1 MIDSQFSL
9 NRNLND
15 AGCDEMTKKSFLE
28 LCASGKM
35 KEGIHLLQKHRNTLL
50 DRVHESQKKI
60 DALDF
65 LLFKLRNDTDSQ
77 H

>member
-1 MIDSQFSL
+1 MIDPQFSL

-15 AGCDEMTKKSFLE
+15 AGCNEMTKKFFLE
-28 LCASGKM
+28 LYVSGKM

-50 DRVHESQKKI
+50 DNIHESQKKI

-65 LLFKLRNDTDSQ
+65 LLFKMRNDADS
-77 H
+77 

>member
-1 MIDSQFSL
+1 MIDPQFSL

-28 LCASGKM
+28 LYVSGKI
-35 KEGIHLLQKHRNTLL
+35 KEGIHLLQKHRNRLL
-50 DRVHESQKKI
+50 DNVHESQKKI

-65 LLFKLRNDTDSQ
+65 LLFKLRNDTDS
-77 H
+77 

>member
-35 KEGIHLLQKHRNTLL
+35 KEGIHILQKHRNTLL
-50 DRVHESQKKI
+50 DRIHESQKKI

-65 LLFKLRNDTDSQ
+65 LLFKLRNDTDS
-77 H
+77 

>member
-28 LCASGKM
+28 LYASGKM

>member
-15 AGCDEMTKKSFLE
+15 AGYAEMTNKSFLE

-35 KEGIHLLQKHRNTLL
+35 KEGIHILQKHRNTLL
-50 DRVHESQKKI
+50 DRIHESQKKI

-65 LLFKLRNDTDSQ
+65 LLFKLRNDTDS
-77 H
+77 

>member
-65 LLFKLRNDTDSQ
+65 LLFKLRNDTDS
-77 H
+77 

>member
-35 KEGIHLLQKHRNTLL
+35 QEGIHLLQKHRNTLL

-65 LLFKLRNDTDSQ
+65 LLFKLRNDTDS
-77 H
+77 

>member
-1 MIDSQFSL
+1 
-9 NRNLND
+9 
-15 AGCDEMTKKSFLE
+15 
-28 LCASGKM
+28 M

>member
-1 MIDSQFSL
+1 MIDPQFSL

-28 LCASGKM
+28 LYVSGKI

-50 DRVHESQKKI
+50 DNIHESQSKI

-65 LLFKLRNDTDSQ
+65 LLFKLRNDADS
-77 H
+77 